1 MSDDDLQWYVPG
13 FVGRRRREAKGGDTI
28 VDVRIGGMNGAV
40 PIVPDPDYRPTRYQM
55 ALRRQ
60 ASNRVRKAKG
70 EGLLPAIRPGSCT
83 GCEGWGVTGAHRVR
97 CPRCQGTGEEG

>member
-28 VDVRIGGMNGAV
+28 VDVQVTGHNGNGRPA
-40 PIVPDPDYRPTRYQM
+40 DPDYRPTRYQM

-70 EGLLPAIRPGSCT
+70 EEMLPAIRPGSCT
-83 GCEGWGVTGAHRVR
+83 VCEGWGVTGAHRVR